1 MIEGSLFASTVGSV
15 DDSAILGFVI
25 SDRYNMCMICDSTY
39 TRIRCMR
46 YPVVTVGSL
55 RDQRSVCVYDEQ
67 SGITTSADIHFWS
80 PT

>member
-1 MIEGSLFASTVGSV
+1 MIEGSLFALTIDSA

-25 SDRYNMCMICDSTY
+25 SDKYSVCMICDLEY
-39 TRIRCMR
+39 TRIRRMR
-46 YPVVTVGSL
+46 YPIVTVNSL

-80 PT
+80 PP